1 MKLFEI
7 LAKQQIN
14 GRKTI
19 LKIRVQSSV
28 VERQFLNSHFIPYKH
43 LEMKHLKGL
52 RIEIEKT
59 LQYFSLHFKS
69 RIILFC

>member
-43 LEMKHLKGL
+43 LEINVKGL

>member
-43 LEMKHLKGL
+43 LEIKGL
-52 RIEIEKT
+52 QIEIEKT
-59 LQYFSLHFKS
+59 LEYFSLHFKN